1 MVEGGLREICY
12 DCEHYCKEHKT
23 VYILKVSFT
32 PCFEVLIFL
41 RQVDNKSRRLVKN
54 AQMQGDRNAE
64 SGVAT
69 NKERLLATPA
79 SR

>member
-12 DCEHYCKEHKT
+12 DCEHCCKEHKT

-32 PCFEVLIFL
+32 PCIEVLIFA

-54 AQMQGDRNAE
+54 APMQGVPAYRRAGE
-64 SGVAT
+64 MLRV
-69 NKERLLATPA
+69 A